1 MSKNPLVMIQD
12 YGQSIWLDD
21 LRRKMI
27 QSGELQRLIDED
39 GIRGITSNPAIFE
52 KAITG
57 SPEYDEDI
65 RALAGQGK
73 SVEDIYQ
80 ALTVKDVQ
88 MAADGFRPLY
98 DKSDGLHGY
107 VSLEV
112 NPHLAHDSSATI
124 AEAHRLWQ
132 ALDRPNVMIKVPATK
147 EGLISIEELIGAGL
161 NINVTLLFALP
172 RYRQVIKAYIR
183 GLHARA
189 DAGGA
194 LAPIA
199 SVASFFLSRIDVLI
213 DPMLRKKRREQ
224 GPDADLAKRIYGQV
238 AIACAK
244 QATRIAE
251 ELFSG
256 DDFAALRKQGARPQR
271 LLWASTSTKEDE
283 FSDIKY
289 VEALIGPDTINTLP
303 RETLEA
309 YRDHGRPERRLGQ
322 DMDDAAQVL
331 DDLARLDLVL
341 GELTEQLEQEGVEK
355 FNKPYDK
362 LLVAL
367 EKTVG

>member
-1 MSKNPLVMIQD
+1 MSKNPLRTIQD

-21 LRRKMI
+21 LHRKMI

-39 GIRGITSNPAIFE
+39 GLRGVTSNPAIFE

-57 SPEYDEDI
+57 NPEYDEDI
-65 RALAGQGK
+65 QSLAGQGK
-73 SVEDIYQ
+73 SIEDIYQ

-88 MAADGFRPLY
+88 LAADVFRPLY
-98 DKSDGLHGY
+98 DSSDGLHGF

-112 NPHLAHDSSATI
+112 NPHLADDSAATI
-124 AEAHRLWQ
+124 AEAHRLWD
-132 ALDRPNVMIKVPATK
+132 ALDRPNVMIKVPATR
-147 EGLISIEELIGAGL
+147 EGVVAVEELIGAGL
-161 NINVTLLFALP
+161 NINVTLIFGLP
-172 RYRQVIKAYIR
+172 RYREVGKAYIR
-183 GLHARA
+183 GLQARA

-194 LAPIA
+194 LAGIA

-213 DPMLRKKRREQ
+213 NPLLQKKIDEQ
-224 GPDADLAKRIYGQV
+224 EPGADIARRIYGQV
-238 AIACAK
+238 AIASAR

-256 DDFAALRKQGARPQR
+256 EDFADLRAQGARPQR

-289 VEALIGPDTINTLP
+289 VEALIGPDTVNTLP
-303 RETLEA
+303 RETLDA
-309 YRDHGRPERRLGQ
+309 YRDHGAPERRLDQ
-322 DMDDAAQVL
+322 EMDKAAQVREEL
-331 DDLARLDLVL
+331 AQLDLALD
-341 GELTEQLEQEGVEK
+341 ELTEQLEREGVEK

-362 LLVAL
+362 LMESLR
-367 EKTVG
+367 KTVG